1 MDADNYKGFALLGP
15 IATLETLGLLVRKG
29 IITPED
35 GAEAI
40 DRCLLNLETRSAT
53 AAADDLGPLSIARQI
68 CEVALAELDEQGRNP
83 RSRRGG
89 DEAAS

>member
-1 MDADNYKGFALLGP
+1 MDADNYKGYALLGP

-68 CEVALAELDEQGRNP
+68 CEVALAELDEQGRKGP
-83 RSRRGG
+83 SQ
-89 DEAAS
+89 S